1 VNDQREADIGAAFG
15 PFRLFAA
22 QRLLLEHEKPLRLGS
37 RALEILTV
45 LLENPGALVTKEE
58 LVARVWPDTF
68 VEEGNLRVHMAALR
82 RALGDGQAGNRYV
95 VTVPGRG
102 YRFVA
107 PVSMLEPSAQGAALS
122 QRQKASSNARMARQ
136 PDPSDRR
143 SCSAAASRS
152 SK

>member
-107 PVSMLEPSAQGAALS
+107 PVSMLEPSAQGAS
-122 QRQKASSNARMARQ
+122 HRINC
-136 PDPSDRR
+136 
-143 SCSAAASRS
+143 CSG
-152 SK
+152 

>member
-1 VNDQREADIGAAFG
+1 VNDSARGRYWGGVRPVFVSSQPNACCWNTRS
-15 PFRLFAA
+15 RS
-22 QRLLLEHEKPLRLGS
+22 GS
-37 RALEILTV
+37 AVGRSRSSQSSWKS
-45 LLENPGALVTKEE
+45 GALVTKEE

-107 PVSMLEPSAQGAALS
+107 SVSVLEPSA
-122 QRQKASSNARMARQ
+122 RR
-136 PDPSDRR
+136 RR
-143 SCSAAASRS
+143 SRTRRRPAIYRFR
-152 SK
+152 

>member
-1 VNDQREADIGAAFG
+1 MNDQREADIGAAFG

-107 PVSMLEPSAQGAALS
+107 PVSMLEPRRPHGVAS
-122 QRQKASSNARMARQ
+122 KAGCA
-136 PDPSDRR
+136 PVI
-143 SCSAAASRS
+143 
-152 SK
+152 